1 MIKKVSPVAWQH
13 INPHGRYEFQKQ
25 PNLLNIDAMVRE
37 LTELPAEREFALAS

>member
-25 PNLLNIDAMVRE
+25 PDLLNIDAIVRE
-37 LTELPAEREFALAS
+37 LTELSSDYEAIRVA